1 MTRAVTPLLSLDSLT
16 LTATRPSD
24 LIRAAG
30 AAGFDLVSLWVQ
42 PPPIYPEALV
52 TSAEARECAALLADG
67 VVKVQALE
75 VFDLTT
81 LADLDL
87 YRPALELGARLGGTT
102 ALVYNLTNPDRGEV
116 VEVLAAFAVLAS
128 EYGLATNLE
137 PVVMG
142 RTATLGQAASLVEA
156 SGADVGLLYDLWHFV
171 RAGGTAADLTGI
183 APGLIRYVQVN
194 DGLAAIPAEQLIP
207 ESIGERLY
215 PGEGEFPLV
224 ELLKAAPRDVPWAIE
239 TPSLRRANVG
249 VTGEAQA
256 IETLA
261 LLRELVAQTA
271 WER

>member
-1 MTRAVTPLLSLDSLT
+1 MPLLSLDSLT
-16 LTATRPSD
+16 LTATRPSE

-30 AAGFDLVSLWVQ
+30 VAGFDFVSLWVQ
-42 PPPIYPEALV
+42 PPPIYADALV
-52 TSAEARECAALLADG
+52 TRAEARECAALLADG
-67 VVKVQALE
+67 PVRAQALE
-75 VFDLTT
+75 VFDLTK

-87 YRPALELGARLGGTT
+87 YRPALELGARLGGTA

-116 VEVLAAFAVLAS
+116 VEVLAAFAALAG
-128 EYGLATNLE
+128 EYGLATNFE

-142 RTATLGQAASLVEA
+142 RTATLAQAAALIAA

-171 RAGGTAADLTGI
+171 RAGGTAADLAEI

-215 PGEGEFPLV
+215 PGDGEFPLA

-239 TPSLRRANVG
+239 TPSLRRAGAG
-249 VTGEAQA
+249 VPAEVQA
-256 IETLA
+256 RETLA
-261 LLRELVAQTA
+261 LLRGLVAQTA
-271 WER
+271 

>member
-1 MTRAVTPLLSLDSLT
+1 MITPLLSLDSLT
-16 LTATRPSD
+16 LTATRPSE

-30 AAGFDLVSLWVQ
+30 AAGFDLVSLWLQ

-52 TSAEARECAALLADG
+52 TATEARECAALLADG
-67 VVKVQALE
+67 PVGVQALE
-75 VFDLTT
+75 VFDLTA
-81 LADLDL
+81 LGDLDL

-116 VEVLAAFAVLAS
+116 VEVLAAFAALAR
-128 EYGLATNLE
+128 EYGLATNFE

-142 RTATLGQAASLVEA
+142 RTATLAQAASLIAA

-171 RAGGTAADLTGI
+171 RAGGTAADLAEI

-194 DGLAAIPAEQLIP
+194 DGLAQIPAEQFIP

-215 PGEGEFPLV
+215 PGEGEFPLL

-239 TPSLRRANVG
+239 TPSLRRANAG
-249 VTGEAQA
+249 VTAEAQA
-256 IETLA
+256 RETLT
-261 LLRELVAQTA
+261 LLQGLVARTA
-271 WER
+271 